1 MPKPGLEPYD
11 KGETFRPGY
20 HHAVEMIGKR
30 WNGVILRE
38 LLRGASRYSQLRS
51 AIPSLTDK
59 MLAGRLQELEAEGMV
74 TRTVV
79 DSVPVRVE
87 YALTEKGRDLEATIT
102 VLGEWADRWYPDGP
116 DRPVSP

>member
-1 MPKPGLEPYD
+1 MSEPYD
-11 KGETFRPGY
+11 KGDTFCPSY

-30 WNGVILRE
+30 WSGVILRE
-38 LLRGASRYSQLRS
+38 LLLGASRYSQLRS

-59 MLAGRLQELEAEGMV
+59 MLAARLQELEAEGMV

-87 YALTEKGRDLEATIT
+87 YALTDKGRDLEATIT
-102 VLGEWADRWYPDGP
+102 VLSEWADRWYPDGP
-116 DRPVSP
+116 DRPV